1 MLTIT
6 PSKWYLYLMAWVKQ
20 NYWLRIQTNS
30 FASSN
35 NLSTCLTYFCFSP
48 KKYYNCAMS
57 TNPVSTYNFLIW
69 KDINYTYAD
78 PIKKLYL
85 LFYITETN
93 TKFHWTTNA
102 KPSRGWCTWIYISV
116 QSFIHVFE
124 SKDIRIVKNYSDFGV
139 SWMDCG

>member
-1 MLTIT
+1 MVHYNLSFCNVTFYALTIG
-6 PSKWYLYLMAWVKQ
+6 Q
-20 NYWLRIQTNS
+20 NYYI
-30 FASSN
+30 
-35 NLSTCLTYFCFSP
+35 
-48 KKYYNCAMS
+48 CAMS

-85 LFYITETN
+85 LFYITEIN

-102 KPSRGWCTWIYISV
+102 TPSRGWSTWIYISV

-124 SKDIRIVKNYSDFGV
+124 SKDMRIVKNYSDFGV
-139 SWMDCG
+139 SWMDSVVKGRLLVFFFRYAILSST